1 MSGVMAPSS
10 SREVS
15 TQAGATLSAGAPHR
29 RRRLHR
35 VFGVLTALVL
45 LAGQEILFR
54 GLFPLPDVIGFNRM
68 RYQMLFGAHPKLGES
83 LKRGLVYDRLLLES
97 QPDGYS
103 EVHRLNLYGFR
114 GPDFAIEP
122 PSARRRILV
131 IGDSIVEGQ
140 GAPES
145 ATITAELS
153 RLLQADGAP
162 AEVINLGVIAAALP
176 HLTALVR
183 DSVSVLK
190 PTDVV
195 VVVYANDLPAP
206 PDPPDLDRQAP
217 AFPSRSAPWWLPRAA
232 ELAGRVV
239 RHEPIY
245 RRWPHAPLRF
255 FAPVPDPSN
264 PWTRASG
271 PPPGLSPA
279 LYRAMVAGA
288 INPWLKDLPDAIPG
302 MLSHDFGKGGSPVRY
317 LMRMD
322 AICRAAGAR
331 LVIAYVPFCGVVSE
345 RYASPLVELG
355 MKPETA
361 EALSQDPI
369 YRRQNRMLADL
380 CSALKLPLAD
390 ATEDLVREEAR
401 GVPQFWSYDT
411 HPRPAGYATIAR
423 GIHRALSAAPP

>member
-1 MSGVMAPSS
+1 MSGEMPSS
-10 SREVS
+10 SNREVS
-15 TQAGATLSAGAPHR
+15 SEPGAMLSAGAPHR

-35 VFGVLTALVL
+35 VFGVLIALVL
-45 LAGQEILFR
+45 LGGQEILFR
-54 GLFPLPDVIGFNRM
+54 GLFPLPEVIGFNRM

-145 ATITAELS
+145 STITAELT

-206 PDPPDLDRQAP
+206 PYPPDLDWPAP
-217 AFPSRSAPWWLPRAA
+217 TFARRAQPWWLPRAA
-232 ELAGRVV
+232 ELVDRVV

-245 RRWPHAPLRF
+245 RRWPHAPMRF

-264 PWTRASG
+264 PWTGSSG
-271 PPPGLSPA
+271 LPPGLAPA
-279 LYRAMVAGA
+279 LYRAMAAGT
-288 INPWLKDLPDAIPG
+288 INPWLKELPDAIPG
-302 MLSHDFGKGGSPVRY
+302 MLSHDFAKGGSPARY

-322 AICRAAGAR
+322 ALCRPLGIK
-331 LVIAYVPFCGVVSE
+331 LIIGYVPFCGVVSA
-345 RYASPLVELG
+345 RYAKPLVELG

-361 EALSQDPI
+361 EALPRDAI

-401 GVPQFWSYDT
+401 AVPQYWGYDT

-423 GIHRALSAAPP
+423 AIRREMSLTGS